1 MPDAARLKSD
11 RSPRPITSGCELKIC
26 SVSVVPARE
35 TDHADQE
42 IVLATVLGH
51 RRDEFCVENLDRALQ
66 VFFQPSRVKP
76 PLQPGPGSI
85 GRHQVRE
92 GLTIFPAV
100 VVDGGERVVQAHPL
114 PPGQGLRT
122 KHLNHTLDE
131 VVRKVRAALA
141 VDEVAIALGA
151 IRRELDHALAEGD
164 GLVRA
169 PCVSATARETGQ
181 GLKPILRGRP
191 ERKRTLEAKRG

>member
-66 VFFQPSRVKP
+66 VFLQPSRVKP

-100 VVDGGERVVQAHPL
+100 VVGRGERVVQAHPL
-114 PPGQGLRT
+114 PPGQRLRT
-122 KHLNHTLDE
+122 KHLNHGLDE
-131 VVRKVRAALA
+131 VVGKVPLA
-141 VDEVAIALGA
+141 VDDLAIALGA
-151 IRRELDHALAEGD
+151 IRRELDHAAAEGD